1 MHVNKTETRT
11 VLLARPGEARAQ
23 LQAALEQVGL
33 DLVLVADP
41 LEIEQAQVLSLRPNN
56 LVMVMDAEVEEVLE
70 RFDDLL
76 ALDDCRILFE
86 EAELVAARAGWDV
99 ARWSRHLSAKLL
111 GHGDVL
117 PAGHEMDTVDI
128 KPAVSQ
134 QDDAKAIAEDR
145 VAAVEAEPVPAA
157 WLEIEP
163 AIEAVTGEQ
172 VPADLPP
179 VLQPIADSEPQ
190 EVIEHPVAAEAPE
203 VMAATSASAVS
214 DYADY
219 DDLDAFSFLDQEAIA
234 AAQARDAE
242 AAAIREAEAAAEAA
256 LRTEQAATDLS
267 MDYSAWDAVWP
278 EQQNDIEPVATPVP
292 VSPGMAPELTARLE
306 TNFETPLD
314 AGFVAL
320 QAKEFAENSQPAD
333 VSRTLDAGMLE
344 EYDQLDDISFLNIEA
359 RHTAEP
365 GFTENQ
371 TLLAEADTPSATA
384 LPSWDISAQL
394 DSTALSSEQPADANA
409 DTGDWSIYQ
418 DFEAIADLPDTAFE
432 QQVDSQSAAAAEPS
446 EVPYEEAFQRI
457 TDDLNQFEPP
467 QAQDGWQDFERPEP
481 ESQAPS
487 HADTESSVKATA
499 KNFET
504 LSQWSLSDIS
514 LTIDEGKKRPAFDNK
529 RLNDLEQRISSLALV
544 KTEEEIEAE
553 ARQKQHEGAVLVIGG
568 IGGPDPLRHI
578 LQQLPKDFPV
588 PVLVQQ
594 WLDAGS
600 YDRLQRQM
608 ERVSAIPIVLAVP
621 GMEADDGTVYIVPP
635 GVGLSAEAGKR
646 LRFTQVDSREFANLL
661 DALPSISSVAVLL
674 SGASDA
680 FVEPLLRFQQSGGK
694 LLAQCEEGCYDHS
707 MPALMASRGA
717 QLDTPAGIAARIKAL
732 WSTTELK

>member
-1 MHVNKTETRT
+1 MNKTETRT

-76 ALDDCRILFE
+76 VLDDCRILFE

-117 PAGHEMDTVDI
+117 PAGHEMDAATI

-145 VAAVEAEPVPAA
+145 VAVVEADPAPAA

-163 AIEAVTGEQ
+163 AIDAVTGEQ

-190 EVIEHPVAAEAPE
+190 AVIDHPMAAEAPE

-292 VSPGMAPELTARLE
+292 VSPEMAPELAARLE
-306 TNFETPLD
+306 TNLETP
-314 AGFVAL
+314 
-320 QAKEFAENSQPAD
+320 
-333 VSRTLDAGMLE
+333 LDAGMLE

-394 DSTALSSEQPADANA
+394 NSTALSSEQPADANA

-432 QQVDSQSAAAAEPS
+432 QQADTQSAAAAEPS

-487 HADTESSVKATA
+487 QADTESSVKATA

>member
-1 MHVNKTETRT
+1 M
-11 VLLARPGEARAQ
+11 
-23 LQAALEQVGL
+23 QAALEQVGL

-76 ALDDCRILFE
+76 VLDDCRILFE

-117 PAGHEMDTVDI
+117 PAGHEMDAATI

-145 VAAVEAEPVPAA
+145 VAVVEADPAPAA

-163 AIEAVTGEQ
+163 AIDAVTGEQ

-190 EVIEHPVAAEAPE
+190 AVIDHPMAAEAPE

-292 VSPGMAPELTARLE
+292 VSPEMAPELAARLE
-306 TNFETPLD
+306 TNLETP
-314 AGFVAL
+314 
-320 QAKEFAENSQPAD
+320 
-333 VSRTLDAGMLE
+333 LDAGMLE

-394 DSTALSSEQPADANA
+394 NSTALSSEQPADANA

-432 QQVDSQSAAAAEPS
+432 QQADTQSAAAAEPS

-487 HADTESSVKATA
+487 QADTESSVKATA

-608 ERVSAIPIVLAVP
+608 ERVSAIPIVLAVL